1 MSSLAN
7 CQLQI
12 RIFPIMFKSDYATL
26 ARPAILPDSSNRS
39 GLPAFASVGD
49 VLRAY
54 EGDDAIFVLY
64 PKKIAAA
71 ARTFLNGF
79 PGKVM
84 YAVKANPHP
93 TVLKT
98 LWTAGVRHFDVAST
112 REVDLVKA
120 IAPSAKLFF
129 MHPVKSR
136 AALRH
141 AYAEGVRDFS
151 FDCIDELHKILEET
165 GYPGD
170 LNLHVRLALPKGD
183 AVMPLSGKFGA
194 DRSEAVD
201 LLTSARPHVAM
212 LGMTFHVGSQCLNTD
227 DYGRALAWARSIADE
242 AGVKIDSID
251 CGGGFPVA
259 YPGMSP
265 RPMSNYFSAIKEALA
280 VHGFE
285 DIQVLGEPGRA
296 LCAQGGS
303 TLARVELRKGTD
315 LYLNDGSYGSL
326 FDAAQCAWKFP
337 VKLHRSAPREA
348 DNNTAFRFFGP
359 TCDSLDVMEGPFEL
373 PGDVE
378 EGDWI
383 EICHL
388 GAYGQALA
396 SRFNGFFSETT
407 VAVMS

>member
-1 MSSLAN
+1 
-7 CQLQI
+7 
-12 RIFPIMFKSDYATL
+12 MFKTDYAPL
-26 ARPAILPDSSNRS
+26 ARPAILPDSDNRS

-79 PGKVM
+79 PGKVL

-93 TVLKT
+93 AVIKT
-98 LWTAGVRHFDVAST
+98 LWTTGVRNFDVAST
-112 REVDLVKA
+112 REVELVQS

-136 AALRH
+136 AAIRH
-141 AYAEGVRDFS
+141 AYAAGVRDFS
-151 FDCIDELHKILEET
+151 FDSAEELQKMLEET
-165 GYPGD
+165 GYAND
-170 LNLHVRLALPKGD
+170 LCLHLRVALPKGN
-183 AVMPLSGKFGA
+183 AAMPLSGKFGA
-194 DRSEAVD
+194 DREAAVD
-201 LLTSARPHVAM
+201 LLQATRPHAM
-212 LGMTFHVGSQCLNTD
+212 QLGVTFHVGSQCLD
-227 DYGRALAWARSIADE
+227 VEDYDRALRYVRSVLGDADV
-242 AGVKIDSID
+242 AIDSVD

-259 YPGMSP
+259 YPGMKP
-265 RPMSNYFSAIKEALA
+265 APMGDYFSAIRKALDA
-280 VHGFE
+280 NGFAGL
-285 DIQVLGEPGRA
+285 QVLGEPGRA

-303 TLARVELRKGTD
+303 TLARVEARKGRD

-337 VKLHRSAPREA
+337 VKLYRSAPRPDAGKA
-348 DNNTAFRFFGP
+348 DFRFFGP
-359 TCDSLDVMEGPFEL
+359 TCDSLDVMEGPFDL
-373 PGDVE
+373 PADVQ

-383 EICHL
+383 EVCHL

-396 SRFNGFFSETT
+396 SRFNGFYSETT
-407 VAVMS
+407 VAVMA